1 MKSEAFDASQFHQ
14 WLNNTTD
21 RDLKDAIYYVLA
33 TNKKLTDN
41 DPNRDAGFIDKE
53 CLESNQLGLEDP
65 QMEIIHKVIAT
76 NDTTPQGIL
85 DFLASVSNEC
95 VRLRVAE
102 NTNTSAETLAKLAE
116 DECIEVRVAVAENS
130 SATPEIMNLLSSD
143 QCADVRYAIAEN
155 PATPQLVLIK
165 LEEDDNPYVSHRA
178 QQTIQKTEPVRNPTK
193 LTKVSTILIVDDDHF
208 IRALLKE
215 QICSD
220 PTFTV
225 IGEASNGLD
234 GLDQTLHLKP
244 DIVLMDIGLPM
255 LNGVAS
261 TQHIKAEIPDVKVL
275 MVTGRDDDA
284 DIIGAIEA
292 GADGYLLKA
301 GSSDNL
307 LIALH
312 QLAANNSWIDP
323 GVASTVLRQC
333 IRQPN
338 IKPTPLKRPAAPQ
351 RINSAVTV
359 VFDMAAKATKEGKW
373 DVARTLCQAALQIAE
388 AAKDEAPQEISHLL
402 SKLAD
407 TCHSHE
413 DYKASESLYLKALEL
428 RQSQLDESDP
438 KLDSYVTFLA
448 KLYESAGNNQQ
459 AELYYS
465 WSLRI
470 REQTGD
476 QVLIS
481 EAQERLQN
489 VMTPNK
495 EG

>member
-1 MKSEAFDASQFHQ
+1 MEAFDARQFQ
-14 WLNNTTD
+14 KWLHNTTD
-21 RDLKDAIYYVLA
+21 RNLKDAIYYVLA
-33 TNKKLTDN
+33 ANKKLTEN
-41 DPNRDAGFIDKE
+41 DPDRDERLIDKKL
-53 CLESNQLGLEDP
+53 LESNELGLDDP
-65 QMEIIHKVIAT
+65 QMQIIHKVIAT
-76 NDTTPQGIL
+76 NDTTPPGIL
-85 DFLASVSNEC
+85 DFLGSVADES

-102 NTNTSAETLAKLAE
+102 NKNSPADTLNKLAQ
-116 DECIEVRVAVAENS
+116 DECVEVRVAVAENCS
-130 SATPEIMNLLSSD
+130 TTAEIMSILSND
-143 QCADVRYAIAEN
+143 ECADVRYAVAEN
-155 PATPQLVLIK
+155 PETPQEILIN
-165 LEEDDNPYVSHRA
+165 LEEDDNPYVAHRA
-178 QQTIQKTEPVRNPTK
+178 QQTIQKTEPIRNPAR
-193 LTKVSTILIVDDDHF
+193 LMKVSTVLIVDDDHF

-234 GLDQTLHLKP
+234 GLDQVLHLKP

-261 TQHIKAEIPDVKVL
+261 TQHIKAEIPKVKVL
-275 MVTGRDDDA
+275 MVTSRDDDA

-292 GADGYLLKA
+292 GADGYLLKS

-307 LIALH
+307 LTALH
-312 QLAANNSWIDP
+312 QLASNNSWIDP

-338 IKPTPLKRPAAPQ
+338 VKSAPLQLPATAPQ
-351 RINSAVTV
+351 PVNAAITV
-359 VFDMAAKATKEGKW
+359 VFDMASKATKEGKW

-388 AAKDEAPQEISHLL
+388 AAKDVAPQEISQLL

-407 TCHSHE
+407 TCYTHE
-413 DYKASESLYLKALEL
+413 DYKASESLYLKALEV
-428 RQSQLDESDP
+428 RQTQLDETDP
-438 KLDSYVTFLA
+438 KLDNYVTFLA

-470 REQTGD
+470 REQSGD
-476 QVLIS
+476 QGLIT
-481 EAQERLQN
+481 EAQERLEN
-489 VMTPNK
+489 VMTPHK